1 MGIIYHAAI
10 RCLKVKD
17 TTQVNTDI
25 NDGLSTSCDYIEQAK
40 KNISKINRMVKIEGA
55 RKGTLRIKNYL
66 IPTNCN
72 VLAVTNNA
80 TDCFGFHRYKITFYY
95 RKQETIEINKIHYT
109 SANRFMIHIPCNNE
123 LHPYKLDFYAGPGG
137 SWGDGDNYHDIEKYG
152 IKDLVYTAEQ
162 WYRDEEERRINS
174 YCTLNKF
181 HSPNPYSSLIPAQ
194 YFPFTELPW
203 EIKEKIILYLDKET
217 LLSLQKVSKKWN
229 TNKVLQKLEKFNEE
243 EYKVIGIGIYHNEHF
258 LFEFDSSIKDWNPMK
273 IIPSSLDLALYPYYG
288 SKAHIHTYEQKIYI
302 IGIMNCHTAV
312 YNTKNNEWK
321 TLSINKHNNN
331 PPMWGYQTVMIGP
344 RIYIIGGQDENGYTT
359 SKIAVINTKD
369 ESWETVSNMST
380 PRLCCGAIAH
390 ESKIYII
397 GGENEFNGNIL
408 KTAEIYDPSTN
419 KCETLPNM
427 VTPRIWPSLF
437 ILNKSIIVSGGLS
450 NPGCLSNIEGIERIE
465 ALDPETRSWKPTP
478 GIPCFSGRI
487 NFINNNTL
495 YIANENMPWT
505 EEYTIQTFKE
515 NRWQETKTMQYNFR
529 ISATC
534 TIPKKYINRCLR

>member
-1 MGIIYHAAI
+1 MGIIYNAAI

-55 RKGTLRIKNYL
+55 RKGTLRIKNYI
-66 IPTNCN
+66 IPEPNASN

-229 TNKVLQKLEKFNEE
+229 TNKVIQKLEKFKEE
-243 EYKVIGIGIYHNEHF
+243 EYKVIGIGVYHNENF
-258 LFEFDSSIKDWNPMK
+258 IFEFDSNIEDWNPIK
-273 IIPSSLDLALYPYYG
+273 IVPSYLNLALYG
-288 SKAHIHTYEQKIYI
+288 SKAHIHTCEEKIYI
-302 IGIMNCHTAV
+302 IGIMHCHTVV
-312 YNTKNNEWK
+312 YNTKNNKWR
-321 TLSINKHNNN
+321 TLSTNKHNNN

-344 RIYIIGGQDENGYTT
+344 KIYIIGGQDNSGYPT
-359 SKIAVINTKD
+359 SKIAVLNTED
-369 ESWETVSNMST
+369 ESWETVSNMSS
-380 PRLCCGAIAH
+380 PRLCCGAIAY
-390 ESKIYII
+390 ESKIYIM
-397 GGENEFNGNIL
+397 GGESEINGNIL
-408 KTAEIYDPSTN
+408 NTAEIYDPNTN
-419 KCETLPNM
+419 ICETIPNM
-427 VTPRIWPSLF
+427 TMPRSWPSLS
-437 ILNKSIIVSGGLS
+437 ILNNSIIVSGGL
-450 NPGCLSNIEGIERIE
+450 NNLGFLSNIEGIGRIE
-465 ALDPETRSWKPTP
+465 SLNPKTRNWKPKP
-478 GIPCFSGRI
+478 EIPCFSGRL
-487 NFINNNTL
+487 NFINNYTL
-495 YIANENMPWT
+495 YIGNENMPWT
-505 EEYTIQTFKE
+505 EEYAIQTFKD
-515 NRWQETKTMQYNFR
+515 NKWQEIRTKISNFK
-529 ISATC
+529 ILATC
-534 TIPKKYINRCLR
+534 SISKKYINRCLR

>member
-1 MGIIYHAAI
+1 MGIIYHASI

-25 NDGLSTSCDYIEQAK
+25 NDGLSNTCDYIKQAK

-55 RKGTLRIKNYL
+55 RKGTLRIKNHI
-66 IPTNCN
+66 IPEDTNA
-72 VLAVTNNA
+72 LAVTNNA

-95 RKQETIEINKIHYT
+95 KDREIIEINKIHHT
-109 SANRFMIHIPCNNE
+109 SANRFMIHIPCNSK
-123 LHPYKLDFYAGPGG
+123 LLPYKIDFYAGPGG
-137 SWGDGDNYHDIEKYG
+137 SWGDGDNYHDIKEHG

-162 WYRDEEERRINS
+162 WYRDEEERRINN
-174 YCTLNKF
+174 YCPLNKF
-181 HSPNPYSSLIPAQ
+181 HSQNTNSSLITTQ
-194 YFPFTELPW
+194 CLSFTELPL
-203 EIKEKIILYLDKET
+203 EVKEKIILYLDKES
-217 LLSLQKVSKKWN
+217 LMSLQKVSEEWN
-229 TNKVLQKLEKFNEE
+229 TNKVLQKLEKFKEE
-243 EYKVIGIGIYHNEHF
+243 EYKVIGIGIYHNEN
-258 LFEFDSSIKDWNPMK
+258 LIFEFDSNIKDWNPIK
-273 IIPSSLDLALYPYYG
+273 IIPSYLNLALYG
-288 SKAHIHTYEQKIYI
+288 SKAHIHTCDQKIYI
-302 IGIMNCHTAV
+302 IGIMHCHTVV

-321 TLSINKHNNN
+321 TLSTNKHNNN

-344 RIYIIGGQDENGYTT
+344 KIYIIGGQDENGYPT
-359 SKIAVINTKD
+359 SKIAVLNTKD

-427 VTPRIWPSLF
+427 VTPRTWPSLS

-505 EEYTIQTFKE
+505 EEHTIQTFKE

>member
-1 MGIIYHAAI
+1 MGIIYNAAI

-17 TTQVNTDI
+17 TSQVNTDI

-55 RKGTLRIKNYL
+55 RKGTLRIKNYI
-66 IPTNCN
+66 IPEPNASN

-95 RKQETIEINKIHYT
+95 KKQETIEINRIHYT

-229 TNKVLQKLEKFNEE
+229 TNKVIQKLEKFNEE
-243 EYKVIGIGIYHNEHF
+243 EYKVIGIGVYHNENF
-258 LFEFDSSIKDWNPMK
+258 IFEFDSNIEDWNPIK
-273 IIPSSLDLALYPYYG
+273 IVPSYLNLALYG
-288 SKAHIHTYEQKIYI
+288 SKAQKIYI
-302 IGIMNCHTAV
+302 IGIMHCHTVV
-312 YNTKNNEWK
+312 YNTKNNKWR
-321 TLSINKHNNN
+321 TLSTNKHNNN

-344 RIYIIGGQDENGYTT
+344 KIYILGGQDNSGYPT
-359 SKIAVINTKD
+359 SKIAVLNTED
-369 ESWETVSNMST
+369 ESWETVSNMSS
-380 PRLCCGAIAH
+380 PRLCCGAIAY
-390 ESKIYII
+390 ESKIYIM
-397 GGENEFNGNIL
+397 GGESEINGNIL
-408 KTAEIYDPSTN
+408 NTAEIYDPNTN
-419 KCETLPNM
+419 ICETIPNM
-427 VTPRIWPSLF
+427 TMPRSWPSLS
-437 ILNKSIIVSGGLS
+437 ILNNSIIVSGGL
-450 NPGCLSNIEGIERIE
+450 NNLGFLSNIEGIGRIE
-465 ALDPETRSWKPTP
+465 SLNPKTRNWKPKP
-478 GIPCFSGRI
+478 EIHCFSGRL
-487 NFINNNTL
+487 NFINNYTL
-495 YIANENMPWT
+495 YIGNENMPWT
-505 EEYTIQTFKE
+505 EEYAIQTFKD
-515 NRWQETKTMQYNFR
+515 NKWQEIRTKISNFK
-529 ISATC
+529 ILATC
-534 TIPKKYINRCLR
+534 SISKKYINRCLR

>member
-1 MGIIYHAAI
+1 MGIIYNAAI

-25 NDGLSTSCDYIEQAK
+25 NDGLSSSCDYIEQAK

-55 RKGTLRIKNYL
+55 RKGTLRIKNYI

-95 RKQETIEINKIHYT
+95 KKQETIEINKIHYT
-109 SANRFMIHIPCNNE
+109 SENRFMIHIPCNNE

-229 TNKVLQKLEKFNEE
+229 TNKVIKKLEKFNEE
-243 EYKVIGIGIYHNEHF
+243 EYKVIGIGVYHNENF
-258 LFEFDSSIKDWNPMK
+258 IFEFDSNIEDWNPIK
-273 IIPSSLDLALYPYYG
+273 IVPSYLNLALYG
-288 SKAHIHTYEQKIYI
+288 SKAHIHTCEEKIYI
-302 IGIMNCHTAV
+302 IGIMHCHIVV
-312 YNTKNNEWK
+312 YNTKNNKWR
-321 TLSINKHNNN
+321 TLSTNKHNNN

-344 RIYIIGGQDENGYTT
+344 KIYIIGGQDNSGYPT
-359 SKIAVINTKD
+359 SKIAVLNTED
-369 ESWETVSNMST
+369 ESWETVSNMSS
-380 PRLCCGAIAH
+380 PRLCCGAIVY
-390 ESKIYII
+390 ESKIYIM
-397 GGENEFNGNIL
+397 GGESEINGNIL
-408 KTAEIYDPSTN
+408 NTAEIYDPNTN
-419 KCETLPNM
+419 ICETIPNM
-427 VTPRIWPSLF
+427 TMPRSWPSLS
-437 ILNKSIIVSGGLS
+437 ILNNSIIVSGGL
-450 NPGCLSNIEGIERIE
+450 NNLGFLSNIEGIGRIE
-465 ALDPETRSWKPTP
+465 SLNPKTRNWKPKP
-478 GIPCFSGRI
+478 EIPCFSGRL
-487 NFINNNTL
+487 NFINNYTL
-495 YIANENMPWT
+495 YIGNENMPWT
-505 EEYTIQTFKE
+505 EEYAIQTFKD
-515 NRWQETKTMQYNFR
+515 NKWQEIRTKISNFK
-529 ISATC
+529 ILATC
-534 TIPKKYINRCLR
+534 SISKKYINRCLR